1 MSKGFSDYSREAA
14 LFLLLFTDTEKKKN
28 PKICME
34 PLKILIA
41 KASLRKQHKA
51 GGFRF
56 PDLKLYYTAIV
67 IKMVW

>member
-1 MSKGFSDYSREAA
+1 MTIARRQLCFFYFSQ
-14 LFLLLFTDTEKKKN
+14 TQKKKN

-51 GGFRF
+51 GGFKF
-56 PDLKLYYTAIV
+56 PNLKLYYTAIV